1 MKAHSILED
10 DATRPADKL
19 KAISQISRLLGLE
32 TQQID
37 MAVSSADDINARA
50 WQAVRARLGLPDRNR
65 NTGELTVMN
74 EPLHELP
81 REEREALW
89 TAELEKLSKNSLL
102 LLAAKA
108 NRNG

>member
-1 MKAHSILED
+1 MGIDKDWLVVRAVQILED

-50 WQAVRARLGLPDRNR
+50 WQAVRTRMALPERDY
-65 NTGELTVMN
+65 NTGELT
-74 EPLHELP
+74 E
-81 REEREALW
+81 
-89 TAELEKLSKNSLL
+89 
-102 LLAAKA
+102 
-108 NRNG
+108 